1 MMSAMSASMISSI
14 VWMMNLIAKSKK
26 GLLKLGSFK
35 YSPYLCSR
43 IINHVMNG
51 SNSERLSQE
60 GECHQDCESGI
71 LERASAFAQRVLEEI
86 KALAGT
92 TACKSVQLVR
102 LRKWA
107 EENGCWFNDCSQFGD
122 FFDRGSENEVYL
134 SPDQKS
140 IIKLNDFRYS
150 DDNLTS
156 FFERI
161 KAHNN
166 YFPDCKYVMIGFA
179 ENRDGHVCAVL
190 VQPFIAD
197 ARLATKEE
205 VHDEFIHLGF
215 HPEDNGEYYT
225 NGRHDIFDA
234 VDGNVLVD
242 DEGYLFF
249 IDTII
254 YESGTGGVETY
265 NSLSP
270 RAQSSRSK

>member
-1 MMSAMSASMISSI
+1 
-14 VWMMNLIAKSKK
+14 
-26 GLLKLGSFK
+26 
-35 YSPYLCSR
+35 
-43 IINHVMNG
+43 
-51 SNSERLSQE
+51 
-60 GECHQDCESGI
+60 
-71 LERASAFAQRVLEEI
+71 
-86 KALAGT
+86 
-92 TACKSVQLVR
+92 
-102 LRKWA
+102 
-107 EENGCWFNDCSQFGD
+107 
-122 FFDRGSENEVYL
+122 
-134 SPDQKS
+134 
-140 IIKLNDFRYS
+140 
-150 DDNLTS
+150 
-156 FFERI
+156 
-161 KAHNN
+161 
-166 YFPDCKYVMIGFA
+166 MIGFA
-179 ENRDGHVCAVL
+179 ENCDGHVCAVL